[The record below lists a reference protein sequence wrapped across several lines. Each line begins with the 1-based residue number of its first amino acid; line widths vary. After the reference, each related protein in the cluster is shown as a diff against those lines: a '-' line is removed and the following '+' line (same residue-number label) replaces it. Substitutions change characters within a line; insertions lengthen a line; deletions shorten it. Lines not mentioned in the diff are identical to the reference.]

1 MPPIDTTLV
10 ASLLGPHGP
19 SFESVL
25 ETDSTNRQLL
35 DRTFDGEA
43 AAPRLLVAERQTAGR
58 GRRGRSW
65 VAEPGR
71 SVCLSLAIEREVG
84 TPLRPGLPLAIG
96 CALACAL
103 EPVSNGLALKWP
115 NDLLRH
121 GRKCAGILIESKR
134 GGAPALGIERC
145 VIGVGL
151 NLAAPR
157 DESGLIGQPA
167 GGLFDDLLAAPRIE
181 SVIARVAQAL
191 IEAAALHGHQG
202 LAPFLADWSRLDA
215 WHGRAVSVSDAGQ
228 LVAQGI
234 AQGIDESGALRL
246 HTAAGPR
253 SIVAGDVSLRLQ

>member
-1 MPPIDTTLV
+1 MPRIDATLV
-10 ASLLGPHGP
+10 TSLLGPQGP
-19 SFESVL
+19 AFEFVV

-35 DRTFDGEA
+35 DQAFDGQA

-71 SVCLSLAIEREVG
+71 SVCLSVAIEREVG
-84 TPLRPGLPLAIG
+84 APLRPGLPLAIG

-103 EPVSNGLALKWP
+103 EPVTSGLALKWP

-134 GGAPALGIERC
+134 GGAPARGIERW

-151 NLAAPR
+151 NLVAPQ

-181 SVIARVAQAL
+181 SVIALATLAI
-191 IEAAALHGHQG
+191 IEAAAQHSQQG

-215 WHGRAVSVSDAGQ
+215 WRGQAVSVSDAGQ
-228 LVAQGI
+228 LIEQGI
-234 AQGIDESGALRL
+234 AQGIDERGALRL
-246 HTAAGPR
+246 QTAAGLR